1 MSQTSLEQM
10 MRADQQKAAALIFR
24 LGGKVTARE
33 YGRRT
38 WTFRDCPRAML
49 QTMVDRGMGRWEN
62 KPAGAKGG
70 RPTRVF
76 VLDDGIDE
84 TGVRRSP
91 EIKLNQPAGVS
102 S

>member
-1 MSQTSLEQM
+1 MSDFEQRM
-10 MRADQQKAAALIFR
+10 LPDWTKAAALIRR
-24 LGGKVTARE
+24 LGGRVTARE

-38 WTFRDCPRAML
+38 WTFRDCPSAML